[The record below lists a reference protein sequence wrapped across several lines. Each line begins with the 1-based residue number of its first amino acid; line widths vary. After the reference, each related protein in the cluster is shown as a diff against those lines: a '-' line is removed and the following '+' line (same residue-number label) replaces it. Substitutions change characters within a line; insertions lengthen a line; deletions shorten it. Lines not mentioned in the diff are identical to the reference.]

1 MGFMAGRGQ
10 LKWGSVENLQSMID
24 KYFAECEQS
33 NDVPTMQGLAVA
45 LKVSPSTVKYY
56 ANGHYEARL
65 SKKALETKKQLLLEA
80 GTEEDYIKDNEENG
94 IYCKDAL
101 AESYDAVDSIKAQVS
116 TTLKMAKAQMEAWLH
131 RAGFQAKNP
140 AYHIFY
146 GKSAYGYT
154 DQPQEVNLHQNNIQ
168 LNIRIDS
175 SNLQNHQNP
184 PTITLKAVQ
193 ADD

>member
-1 MGFMAGRGQ
+1 LSDLAGRGQ

-24 KYFAECEQS
+24 RYFAECEQS

-65 SKKALETKKQLLLEA
+65 SKKALEAKEQLLLEA
-80 GTEEDYIKDNEENG
+80 GSEEDYIKDNEENG
-94 IYCKDAL
+94 IYCKDTL
-101 AESYDAVDSIKAQVS
+101 TESYDAVDSIKAQVS

-154 DQPQEVNLHQNNIQ
+154 DQPQDVNLHQNNIQ
-168 LNIRIDS
+168 LNIKLDTTGAQK
-175 SNLQNHQNP
+175 LQNQ
-184 PTITLKAVQ
+184 PTIIVSANPV
-193 ADD
+193 DD